1 MPKLKT
7 NRAAAKR
14 FKKTATGKIKRT
26 VAGKQHILT
35 KKTQKMKRRLRKAS
49 LLDSANTKAAKRM
62 LIGEFI
68 GLIIIMILAN
78 ILIEILV

>member
-49 LLDSANTKAAKRM
+49 LANSANKVAIKKM
-62 LIGEFI
+62 LPY
-68 GLIIIMILAN
+68 M
-78 ILIEILV
+78 

>member
-62 LIGEFI
+62 LPY
-68 GLIIIMILAN
+68 M
-78 ILIEILV
+78 